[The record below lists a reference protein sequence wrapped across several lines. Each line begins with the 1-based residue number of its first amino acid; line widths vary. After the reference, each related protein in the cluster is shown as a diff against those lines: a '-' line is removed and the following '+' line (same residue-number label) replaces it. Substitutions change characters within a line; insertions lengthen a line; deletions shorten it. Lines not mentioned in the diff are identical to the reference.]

1 VTAAQPNADG
11 DRRTAAQDTEALLAN
26 WLSRGG
32 DNQGEPAEADF
43 LPGPVA
49 PVTEAGTPQTEDADP
64 DTASQAVT
72 MLEMVFI
79 LWSSALS
86 VQVGIDDDFFRLGGG
101 SLEALRTCAQLG
113 RQVGLSVPVRWLFED
128 RVAAAFAQRVE
139 RERERERASRP

>member
-1 VTAAQPNADG
+1 MTAAQPDG
-11 DRRTAAQDTEALLAN
+11 DRRAAAQDTEALLAS

-32 DNQGEPAEADF
+32 DNQDEPAEADL
-43 LPGPVA
+43 LPGRVT
-49 PVTEAGTPQTEDADP
+49 PVTEAATRQTDADP

-72 MLEMVFI
+72 ILERVFK

-128 RVAAAFAQRVE
+128 RVVAAFAQRVE
-139 RERERERASRP
+139 SERERERASRP